1 MHKTFGTTRRSLI
14 RRLLAAALFL
24 TTGPLVGA
32 TMDTG
37 AGALGAQANAR
48 DGDAPATA
56 PAPGMLRVGDRIV
69 LSVEMEEALTDTFTV
84 RPGYTI
90 DLPVLGSISL
100 AGVRREDVESHL
112 QKEIGRFIKEP
123 VVHAQTLVRIAV
135 LGEVATPGFFAVPAN
150 APLADAITLAGGPTS
165 DAELKKMEIMR
176 RGKTIE
182 EGQKVR
188 TAVSGGYTLDDM
200 GLQAGDELVIPRKR
214 DSERMVRILSL
225 LVAIPLTVV
234 AITRF

>member
-1 MHKTFGTTRRSLI
+1 MMHTTHGTTRRSLA
-14 RRLLAAALFL
+14 RHLFAVAALLA
-24 TTGPLVGA
+24 TVSVGA
-32 TMDTG
+32 
-37 AGALGAQANAR
+37 AAQANAR
-48 DGDAPATA
+48 DGDAPTDR
-56 PAPGMLRVGDRIV
+56 PSPGTLRVGDRIV

-123 VVHAQTLVRIAV
+123 VVHAQALVRIAV
-135 LGEVATPGFFAVPAN
+135 LGEVATPGFFAVPTN

-176 RGKTIE
+176 RGETIE

-188 TAVSGGYTLDDM
+188 TAVSAGYTLDDM
-200 GLQAGDELVIPRKR
+200 GLQAGDEIVIPRKR

-234 AITRF
+234 ALTRF